1 VSKGEQIGIPLERL
15 QANLASDHAG
25 LQQATVAYQKT
36 APLYDQAITAAATA
50 RNHQGNPLS
59 HWIVYVGVAGAVVIG
74 DALIILYV
82 YNDKRRNFENRVIVE
97 NLAQSRSRLDTRS
110 MNLADLWIANEEQ
123 LEGYHRLVLNYAA
136 STRVTT
142 QLSLLA
148 GFLFLIVICAFALS
162 SHSLVSAVA
171 SSVVATAGAV
181 VTGFI
186 ARAVLRNA
194 ETSSSEVN
202 AFFTHPLETQRIL
215 TAQRIA
221 DTMSD
226 EAKQEAK
233 LLMVKALVKT
243 ERVNR
248 SQPKVQP
255 GKS

>member
-1 VSKGEQIGIPLERL
+1 
-15 QANLASDHAG
+15 
-25 LQQATVAYQKT
+25 
-36 APLYDQAITAAATA
+36 
-50 RNHQGNPLS
+50 
-59 HWIVYVGVAGAVVIG
+59 
-74 DALIILYV
+74 
-82 YNDKRRNFENRVIVE
+82 
-97 NLAQSRSRLDTRS
+97 
-110 MNLADLWIANEEQ
+110 
-123 LEGYHRLVLNYAA
+123 
-136 STRVTT
+136 
-142 QLSLLA
+142 
-148 GFLFLIVICAFALS
+148 
-162 SHSLVSAVA
+162 
-171 SSVVATAGAV
+171 